1 MRFEKSDLDASRAC
15 FEDVVG
21 DVGNGGS
28 VVKPGEEGEAGD
40 LGRCEAE
47 EGAVVGEVERLP
59 SRSLCV
65 LCSIDADF
73 GARLRPAVAVST
85 DILDS
90 FIPSPPSTPI
100 ELGCD
105 SVGPGKVNDNR
116 APFDFTMLFTSVQLP
131 GRVSLSFSHFKL
143 HSTRP
148 LQLPFP
154 YLSFDL
160 PSPK

>member
-1 MRFEKSDLDASRAC
+1 MRFEKSDFDASRAC

-21 DVGNGGS
+21 DVGNGGRE
-28 VVKPGEEGEAGD
+28 VKPGEEGEAGD

-47 EGAVVGEVERLP
+47 EGAVAGEVERLP

-65 LCSIDADF
+65 LCPINADF
-73 GARLRPAVAVST
+73 EAPLRPAVAVST
-85 DILDS
+85 DILGS
-90 FIPSPPSTPI
+90 FIPSPPSMPI

-116 APFDFTMLFTSVQLP
+116 APFDFTMLFTSVQP
-131 GRVSLSFSHFKL
+131 SGQVSLSCGHFKL
-143 HSTRP
+143 HQTRP

-154 YLSFDL
+154 YLTFNL
-160 PSPK
+160 LSPK